1 MGTLKEE
8 KPCGCIEHDARMSIP
23 LMPVRAAIAPLG
35 AKTPTLPK
43 NFQVLAKADGEIT
56 YTSRILKK
64 GFLYVYDEKDKIW
77 SEYLINEG
85 GYYFPLKKDTLVS
98 DQMLSAKTFNCSFNP
113 THEGM
118 ASFIT
123 VKAHK
128 DFVTRLAWSPVRWT
142 DKVWKMYQDGKDGAE
157 NRNKFMQV
165 FNSGAWYEY
174 VMSKQEEPTNVPNS
188 IGMRSLAT
196 VVAEYAESA
205 QSNTEK
211 FNRFSLTNFTSKPQK
226 LVGSIHSE
234 ADKVLFHGG
243 ALFNVQDPTG
253 ITTDLASLRHVALD
267 DKLFE
272 NEEFKDGLF
281 LLGAIT
287 QLEVNIR
294 EKAAKEFSDAHYN
307 LGQPVQS
314 MGSIGQDLEM
324 YNKSEEQREE
334 IEEKRDAERA
344 KLAKEIKLAEDEA
357 WVQYSERIDE
367 RGRGSSGGEKSAK
380 VLFEEKYAAA
390 YKKICE
396 NIIKP
401 IDDMHAAITGSTIFS
416 EQFEGHFD
424 GDNPKHSVVYVKL
437 FSSCIIGTQESPT
450 CAAVYKKWM
459 DDDTDKYN
467 PLNRALLFNNDA
479 LIKEVDQAVKNKVG
493 YDKIPWADYFN
504 QLKAF
509 IEMAEKA
516 LGNNVE
522 YKEIGQLN
530 DALLKIIANPFSETL
545 QQNSTLINKISKTI
559 IGAGVSQYRAF
570 IPVNV
575 IGKQREFIT
584 EIVRI
589 ATGIN
594 ASDHITDK
602 QVRDIL
608 QRLAIKGVR
617 VAGQG
622 KKIKRYFIALDEK
635 SLDKIEEIIKNG
647 ISWKAY
653 RDHTRD
659 TAARMQRTT
668 ARVQSTHLS
677 VRGFVVVLQA
687 AQVLQFMMDK
697 NEWSRSGRPET
708 VFAGLS
714 LAALAGGAIELGAD
728 AILAYRTLTTSGT
741 ETVKSIARYG
751 KRLGV
756 AAGIGLAIYDGF
768 RAVEEFQAENY
779 YLSALYG
786 ASFILGVGAIY
797 ASTTVGIAML
807 SGLFG
812 VSVGF
817 WPALIIIGLA
827 LLVGYLIDQI
837 KGDDI
842 EQWLMRT
849 RWGIPSNTTVIKFRT
864 GKDEQKAYRIL
875 MGLEKDEE
883 KERKEQ
889 ELTDAIYEG
898 FQQGVYL

>member
-1 MGTLKEE
+1 MGALKEE
-8 KPCGCIEHDARMSIP
+8 KSCGCIEHDDSMSIP
-23 LMPVRAAIAPLG
+23 LMPVRAAISPLG
-35 AKTPTLPK
+35 AKTPVLPK
-43 NFQVLAKADGEIT
+43 NFQVLAEASGEIA
-56 YTSRILKK
+56 YTSRILNK

-85 GYYFPLKKDTLVS
+85 GYYFPLKKDALVS
-98 DQMLSAKTFNCSFNP
+98 DEMLSAKTFNCSFNP

-142 DKVWKMYQDGKDGAE
+142 DKVWTMYQDAE

-165 FNSGAWYEY
+165 FNSGVWYDY
-174 VMSKQEEPTNVPNS
+174 VMSKQEEPSNVPNC

-211 FNRFSLTNFTSKPQK
+211 FNRFCLTNFFSKPPK
-226 LVGSIHSE
+226 LINYIHSA

-243 ALFNVQDPTG
+243 AIFNVQDPTG
-253 ITTDLASLRHVALD
+253 VTTDLASLRRVALD
-267 DKLFE
+267 DRLFE
-272 NEEFKDGLF
+272 NQEFKDGLF
-281 LLGAIT
+281 LVGAIT

-294 EKAAKEFSDAHYN
+294 EKAAKEFSDDHYN
-307 LGQPVQS
+307 LGRPAQS
-314 MGSIGQDLEM
+314 MGSIGQDLEL
-324 YNKSEEQREE
+324 YGKNDDQRED
-334 IEEKRDAERA
+334 IEEKRDEERSQ
-344 KLAKEIKLAEDEA
+344 LAKEISLAEDEA
-357 WVQYSERIDE
+357 WVQYSKRIE
-367 RGRGSSGGEKSAK
+367 SGKGSKKA
-380 VLFEEKYAAA
+380 LFEETYAAE
-390 YKKICE
+390 YKKIGE

-401 IDDMHAAITGSTIFS
+401 IDDMHAKITASNIFS

-424 GDNPKHSVVYVKL
+424 GENPKHSVVYVKL

-450 CAAVYKKWM
+450 CAAVYKQWM

-467 PLNRALLFNNDA
+467 PLNRALLFNNAA
-479 LIKEVDQAVKNKVG
+479 LIKDIDQAVKNKVG
-493 YDKIPWADYFN
+493 YDKIPWADYFG

-509 IEMAEKA
+509 IDVAEKA
-516 LGNNVE
+516 LGNNVD
-522 YKEIGQLN
+522 YKEISQLN
-530 DALLKIIANPFSETL
+530 DALLKIIASPFSETL

-570 IPVNV
+570 IPINV
-575 IGKQREFIT
+575 TGKQKAFIA

-594 ASDHITDK
+594 SSDHITDK

-608 QRLAIKGVR
+608 QRLAIKGVK
-617 VAGQG
+617 VAGKD

-635 SLDKIEEIIKNG
+635 SLDRIEEIIKKG
-647 ISWKAY
+647 IPWEEY
-653 RDHTRD
+653 RDLTRD
-659 TAARMQRTT
+659 TAARMQRTN
-668 ARVQSTHLS
+668 AKVQGAHLS

-687 AQVLQFMMDK
+687 AQVLQFINDK
-697 NEWSRSGRPET
+697 NEWSRNGRPET

-728 AILAYRTLTTSGT
+728 LAYAYRVLS
-741 ETVKSIARYG
+741 SIEKEKMLKLSAAG
-751 KRLGV
+751 KKLGM

-768 RAVEEFQAENY
+768 RAVEEFQADNMKLFGLY
-779 YLSALYG
+779 AASAALG
-786 ASFILGVGAIY
+786 GLAVLAS
-797 ASTTVGIAML
+797 STTVMGIV
-807 SGLFG
+807 SGWVG
-812 VSVGF
+812 VSLGF
-817 WPALIIIGLA
+817 WPALVIIGIA
-827 LLVGYLIDQI
+827 LFVSYLIDEI

-842 EQWLMRT
+842 EKWLMRT
-849 RWGIPSNTTVIKFRT
+849 RWGIPSDTTVIKF
-864 GKDEQKAYRIL
+864 KDGAAEQKQYRIL

-883 KERKEQ
+883 KEKKDKEFN
-889 ELTDAIYEG
+889 DAIYEG